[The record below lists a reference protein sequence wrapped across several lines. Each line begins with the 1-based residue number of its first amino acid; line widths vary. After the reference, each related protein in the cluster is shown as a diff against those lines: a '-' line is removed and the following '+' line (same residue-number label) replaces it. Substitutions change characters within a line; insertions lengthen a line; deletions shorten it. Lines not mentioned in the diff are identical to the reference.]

1 MNETANIFNEINAEG
16 VADVCEDL
24 ANSSGKGFIG
34 KLVCGLVTLGAG
46 VGAVVYAK
54 RDVIKER
61 GNNRKIKKLEKQG
74 YIVTAPEVEVEDE
87 VASREDETK

>member
-1 MNETANIFNEINAEG
+1 MNETANILNEIDMQE
-16 VADVCEDL
+16 VADVCE
-24 ANSSGKGFIG
+24 AASSGKGFIG
-34 KLVCGLVTLGAG
+34 KLVGGLVTLGVG

-74 YIVTAPEVEVEDE
+74 YIVTAPEAPVENE
-87 VASREDETK
+87 VASREDETE

>member
-1 MNETANIFNEINAEG
+1 MNETANILNEIDMQD
-16 VADVCEDL
+16 VADVCE
-24 ANSSGKGFIG
+24 AASSGKGFIG

-74 YIVTAPEVEVEDE
+74 YIVTAPEVPVEED
-87 VASREDETK
+87 ASREDETE